1 MKTDLTKILSVSGQR
16 GLFLYLAQARN
27 GVVVEALSDKRR
39 TVFDAKS
46 RITTLADI
54 SIFTSEGELKLQDVL
69 LKLKE
74 VLGDREVPSAKAS
87 SEELK
92 ALFAEA
98 VPNYDADRFYVSHM
112 KKILDWYAELKQYAS
127 FDFVD
132 PDQEKEAEE
141 PAGEATE

>member
-46 RITTLADI
+46 RVTTLADI
-54 SIFTSEGELKLQDVL
+54 SIFTTEGELKLQDAL

-74 VLGDREVPSAKAS
+74 VLGDREAHSAKAS
-87 SEELK
+87 SEEVK
-92 ALFAEA
+92 ELFAKA
-98 VPNYDADRFYVSHM
+98 VPNYDPDRFYASHM

-141 PAGEATE
+141 NGGEAVE

>member
-1 MKTDLTKILSVSGQR
+1 MKTDLTKVLSVSGQR

-46 RITTLADI
+46 RVTTLADI
-54 SIFTSEGELKLQDVL
+54 SIFTTDGEVKLRDVL

-74 VLGDREVPSAKAS
+74 VLGDREAPSAKAS
-87 SEELK
+87 SEEVK
-92 ALFAEA
+92 ELFAKA
-98 VPNYDADRFYVSHM
+98 VPNYDPDRFYASHM

-141 PAGEATE
+141 NGGEAVE

>member
-46 RITTLADI
+46 RVTTLADI
-54 SIFTSEGELKLQDVL
+54 SIFTTEGELKLQDAL

-74 VLGDREVPSAKAS
+74 VLGDREAPSAKAS
-87 SEELK
+87 SEEVK
-92 ALFAEA
+92 ELFAKA
-98 VPNYDADRFYVSHM
+98 VPNYDPDRFYASHM

>member
-16 GLFLYLAQARN
+16 GLFLNLAQARN

-46 RITTLADI
+46 RVTTLADI
-54 SIFTSEGELKLQDVL
+54 SIFTTEGELKLQDAL

-74 VLGDREVPSAKAS
+74 VLGDREAPSAKAS
-87 SEELK
+87 SEEVK
-92 ALFAEA
+92 ELFAKA
-98 VPNYDADRFYVSHM
+98 VPNYDPDRFYASHM

-132 PDQEKEAEE
+132 PDQEKAAEE
-141 PAGEATE
+141 HGGEAVD

>member
-16 GLFLYLAQARN
+16 GLFLNLAQARN

-46 RITTLADI
+46 RVTTLADI
-54 SIFTSEGELKLQDVL
+54 SIFTTEGELKLQDAL

-74 VLGDREVPSAKAS
+74 VLGDREAPSAKAS
-87 SEELK
+87 SEEVK
-92 ALFAEA
+92 ELFAKA
-98 VPNYDADRFYVSHM
+98 VPNYDPDRFYASHM

-141 PAGEATE
+141 NGGEAVE

>member
-1 MKTDLTKILSVSGQR
+1 MTNFLSVSGQR

-46 RITTLADI
+46 RVTTLADI
-54 SIFTSEGELKLQDVL
+54 SIFTTEGELKLQDAL

-74 VLGDREVPSAKAS
+74 VLGDREAPSAKAS
-87 SEELK
+87 SEEVK
-92 ALFAEA
+92 ELFAKA
-98 VPNYDADRFYVSHM
+98 VPNYDPDRFYASHM

-132 PDQEKEAEE
+132 PDQEKEAEDNG
-141 PAGEATE
+141 GEALGIR

>member
-46 RITTLADI
+46 RVTTLADI
-54 SIFTSEGELKLQDVL
+54 SIFTTEGELKLQDAL

-74 VLGDREVPSAKAS
+74 VLGDREAPSAKAS
-87 SEELK
+87 SEEVK
-92 ALFAEA
+92 ELFAKA
-98 VPNYDADRFYVSHM
+98 VPNYDPDRFYASHM

-141 PAGEATE
+141 NGGEAVE